1 MEPQVI
7 TFHHF
12 SFFFF
17 QYFSVASLLSCG
29 NFSFRKLSGCEF
41 LCLRMLSEA
50 ITELY
55 FSFYLSLF
63 FFCPKEKFGQII

>member
-12 SFFFF
+12 SFFF

-29 NFSFRKLSGCEF
+29 NFSFRKLSGCE
-41 LCLRMLSEA
+41 SV
-50 ITELY
+50 
-55 FSFYLSLF
+55 SL
-63 FFCPKEKFGQII
+63 PENVV